1 MATNLNSQ
9 QKAAVKYIN
18 GPLLVLAGAGS
29 GKTSVITQKIAW
41 LIEECDIP
49 ARNIAAVTFTNKAAK
64 EMRERVGK
72 LTETSK
78 LKGLRVSTFHTLGL
92 DIIRHHLQQVNLK
105 RGFSILDSED
115 CQRILKELTLQA
127 NDTSLEMLDL
137 AMHQISDWKNN
148 LVEPAVAMSKAASDG
163 EVRIARL
170 YDRYQQALRTYN
182 SLDFDD
188 LIMLPVLLM
197 KQNNEILDQ
206 WQARIRYLL
215 VDEYQDT
222 NQSQYELVRLL
233 VGERQALTVVGD
245 DDQSIYAWRGANPEN
260 LATLADDFPTLEV
273 IKLEQNYRSSKRILA
288 AANSVISN
296 NPHVFEKSLWSDF
309 GVGDPIKVV
318 LRPDDEDELDWVVD
332 DLQFQQSAK
341 RLHYKDFAIL
351 YRSNH
356 QAKLLELKLQ
366 AKGIPY
372 SISGGTSFYSRT
384 EIKDVMAYLRLLVNS
399 DDDNAFLRIINTPRR
414 QIGTSTLQQLSD
426 YATQREGSLFTACS
440 EIGLGQ
446 VLTGAPLD
454 RLQKFHQWFS
464 HIQQACYWND
474 PIPLI
479 REMLE
484 DIDYLGWLIQNA
496 SSPKVGESRMKN
508 VEILID
514 GVSKLIEEDESDEA
528 LENAISKM
536 VLRDMLEEQDAEK
549 ADDRVQLMTLH
560 AAKGLEFPHV
570 YLLGLEEGILPHQNS
585 IDGETIEEERR
596 LFYVGITRARQ
607 YLTIT
612 GAATRKQFGEKQ
624 NCSPS
629 RFIEE
634 LPEEHIRKDGFGNDS
649 PEVAEE
655 KTENARANLKA
666 LFS

>member
-1 MATNLNSQ
+1 MLDNLNPQ
-9 QKAAVKYIN
+9 QKAAVKYID

-29 GKTSVITQKIAW
+29 GKTSVITRKIAW
-41 LIEECDIP
+41 LIEDCGIP

-72 LTETSK
+72 LTEKSK
-78 LKGLRVSTFHTLGL
+78 VKGLRVSTFHTLGL
-92 DIIRHHLQQVNLK
+92 DIIRHHLHQLDLK
-105 RGFSILDSED
+105 KGFSILDQED
-115 CQRILKELTLQA
+115 CLRILKELTLQA

-148 LVEPAVAMSKAASDG
+148 LVEPAVAMSTASSDG

-188 LIMLPVLLM
+188 LIMLPVVLM
-197 KQNNEILDQ
+197 RQNAEILSQ
-206 WQARIRYLL
+206 WQSRIRYLL

-233 VGERQALTVVGD
+233 VGERHALTVVGD

-260 LATLADDFPTLEV
+260 LATLTNDFPTLNV

-288 AANSVISN
+288 AANAVIAN

-318 LRPDDEDELDWVVD
+318 RRPDDEDELDWVVD

-341 RLHYKDFAIL
+341 RMHYKDFAIL

-372 SISGGTSFYSRT
+372 AISGGTSFYSRT
-384 EIKDVMAYLRLLVNS
+384 EIKDVMAYLRLLINS

-414 QIGTSTLQQLSD
+414 QIGTATLQQLSD
-426 YATQREGSLFTACS
+426 YASEREGSLFEACS
-440 EIGLGQ
+440 ELGLAQ
-446 VLTGAPLD
+446 QLSGAAAG

-464 HIQQACYWND
+464 QLQQACYWND

-484 DIDYLGWLIQNA
+484 DIDYLGWLVQNA
-496 SSPKVGESRMKN
+496 SSVKVAEGRMKN
-508 VEILID
+508 VEILIE
-514 GVSKLIEEDESDEA
+514 GLAKLIEEDESDDA
-528 LENAISKM
+528 LESAISKM

-560 AAKGLEFPHV
+560 AAKGLEFPYV

-596 LFYVGITRARQ
+596 LFYVGITRARH
-607 YLTIT
+607 YLTLT

-624 NCSPS
+624 SCSPS
-629 RFIEE
+629 RFLEE
-634 LPEEHIRKDGFGNDS
+634 LPEEHIRRDGFGQDS
-649 PEVAEE
+649 PEAAEE
-655 KTENARANLKA
+655 KAENARANLKA